1 VIDRS
6 RGTQVEREIVV
17 FRLAESVYGIDIDVV
32 REIIRMQGITPV
44 PNAPDFIEGVTNLRG
59 KICPVMD
66 MRRRFGL
73 PLARITADSRIVV
86 IEIDGED
93 VGMIV
98 DAVEEVLRLPG
109 SSVEPPPLREVK
121 SINTDI
127 IEGIANLGTRL
138 IVLFDVDRIL
148 SDGPEGELE
157 EIAA

>member
-1 VIDRS
+1 MIDRS
-6 RGTQVEREIVV
+6 RSPEAEREIVV

-32 REIIRMQGITPV
+32 REIIRMQAITPV

-73 PLARITADSRIVV
+73 ALGRITADSRIVV

-98 DAVEEVLRLPG
+98 DGVEEVLRLPG
-109 SSVEPPPLREVK
+109 SSVEPAPLGEVE
-121 SINTDI
+121 SMNTDI

-138 IVLFDVDRIL
+138 IVMFDAERIL
-148 SDGPEGELE
+148 SDGPDGESEG
-157 EIAA
+157 IAA

>member
-6 RGTQVEREIVV
+6 RSPEAEREIVV

-32 REIIRMQGITPV
+32 REIIRMQAITPV

-73 PLARITADSRIVV
+73 ALGRITADSRIVV

-98 DAVEEVLRLPG
+98 DGVEEVLRLPG
-109 SSVEPPPLREVK
+109 SSVEPAPLGEVE
-121 SINTDI
+121 SMNTDI

-138 IVLFDVDRIL
+138 IVMFDAERIL
-148 SDGPEGELE
+148 SDGPDGESEG
-157 EIAA
+157 IAA